1 MKKILPA
8 ICLAVAFMTSTAAT
22 AATSNKV
29 TVSGLHFQKT
39 QNGLHIIEGLG
50 QNTSGKTLG
59 NIILKFNL
67 LKNDVV
73 IGQAV
78 GMASNIEP
86 GQKFAI
92 NAMYNSIQLQPDSF
106 TLTEVLTTEK

>member
-1 MKKILPA
+1 MKRKLSA
-8 ICLAVAFMTSTAAT
+8 ICFAAAFITSSAAL

-29 TVSGLHFQKT
+29 AVSDLHFQKT
-39 QNGLHIIEGLG
+39 QNGLQNIQGLG

-59 NIILKFNL
+59 NIIVKFNL

-78 GMASNIEP
+78 DMASNIEP
-86 GQKFAI
+86 GQKFTI
-92 NAMYNSIQLQPDSF
+92 NAIYNSIQLQPDSF
-106 TLTEVLTTEK
+106 KLTEVLATEK

>member
-1 MKKILPA
+1 MKKLLSG
-8 ICLAVAFMTSTAAT
+8 ICLATAFMASAAAM

-39 QNGLHIIEGLG
+39 QNGLQEIEGMG

-59 NIILKFNL
+59 NVIIKFNL

-78 GMASNIEP
+78 DMASNIEP
-86 GQKFAI
+86 GQKFTI
-92 NAMYNSIQLQPDSF
+92 NAIYNSIQLKPDSF
-106 TLTEVLTTEK
+106 KLTEVMATEK